1 MHKDRKE
8 EEFRPEKEE
17 QETTERCQE
26 PARHEG
32 SKKVGHTEQRK
43 GKKSQGKI

>member
-8 EEFRPEKEE
+8 EEFRLEKEE